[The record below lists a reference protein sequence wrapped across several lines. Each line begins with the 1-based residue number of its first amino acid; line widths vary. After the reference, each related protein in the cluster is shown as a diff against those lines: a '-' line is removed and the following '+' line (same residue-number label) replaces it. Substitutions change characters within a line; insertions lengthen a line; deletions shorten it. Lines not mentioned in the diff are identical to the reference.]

1 MLFTRLKDRK
11 LEPLIRNLFRPSY
24 GGNRNWTLIYTLG
37 DHMISADDDMRP
49 FALMED
55 SPETL
60 DDGVVCRGRVKR
72 HGQNGYTRKSF
83 DILTAFEDVLG
94 KPVRDTPLNH
104 ERGTLLT
111 DTAMDLETNA
121 SNGLHRENSLL
132 LKPGAIDDGAIIKMA
147 QTFRSGTNDIDALDF
162 VEMYLDDDAQ
172 VSIEELNEV
181 YVLENFRPAI
191 TELNWRMDC
200 GVAGY
205 DNSLGLPPFFPT
217 RLRFE
222 DYIYRLWIQQPGIV
236 SAHVDAA
243 QNHMKN
249 NYMRDPLPSEVF
261 NEEVANLLKRKI
273 KGSLSKIDELS
284 IMFDYE
290 GEITQED
297 SDTILARIRELHGRV
312 VAASR
317 KAKGDRRES
326 LKTFAVSLERAFYG
340 FDSDFFQQKL
350 IYIVDDVINQ
360 FKGSLEIWPTLVEIC
375 FLRKQRAELPRQKVA
390 NQRRH

>member
-1 MLFTRLKDRK
+1 
-11 LEPLIRNLFRPSY
+11 
-24 GGNRNWTLIYTLG
+24 
-37 DHMISADDDMRP
+37 
-49 FALMED
+49 
-55 SPETL
+55 
-60 DDGVVCRGRVKR
+60 
-72 HGQNGYTRKSF
+72 
-83 DILTAFEDVLG
+83 
-94 KPVRDTPLNH
+94 
-104 ERGTLLT
+104 
-111 DTAMDLETNA
+111 
-121 SNGLHRENSLL
+121 
-132 LKPGAIDDGAIIKMA
+132 
-147 QTFRSGTNDIDALDF
+147 
-162 VEMYLDDDAQ
+162 
-172 VSIEELNEV
+172 
-181 YVLENFRPAI
+181 
-191 TELNWRMDC
+191 
-200 GVAGY
+200 
-205 DNSLGLPPFFPT
+205 
-217 RLRFE
+217 
-222 DYIYRLWIQQPGIV
+222 
-236 SAHVDAA
+236 
-243 QNHMKN
+243 MKN